1 VAVRRISCQCNSS
14 AARGNITVKPLPP
27 ILLTKEDHDIWCR
40 VTWDGHLHGWHE
52 FAQDSDRRDAELMLA
67 LAAGEMVKVD
77 LDAMTLSFQWSY
89 EGVPK
94 LVVIRGNGSNIT
106 NFA

>member
-1 VAVRRISCQCNSS
+1 MRR
-14 AARGNITVKPLPP
+14 LPKTA
-27 ILLTKEDHDIWCR
+27 LTKEDQAIIESRWYYRGVLGIHPLWYVQWQADI
-40 VTWDGHLHGWHE
+40 
-52 FAQDSDRRDAELMLA
+52 RDAELMLA